1 MRAIIFI
8 LLCLICLSGCRTS
21 REAYKE
27 VLPVP
32 VKEYVYK
39 DRDVLRVDTILQK
52 DSVYVRLKGD
62 TLLIEKFRTVY
73 KVQKDSIR
81 QRDTVYIEK
90 PVTIKEKEVVTKES
104 LIPFWAYLLLG
115 GLIGILIYRKF

>member
-8 LLCLICLSGCRTS
+8 LLCLICLSGCRTR

-27 VLPVP
+27 VPVP

-73 KVQKDSIR
+73 KVQKDSIH

-115 GLIGILIYRKF
+115 GLIGILIYRKL

>member
-1 MRAIIFI
+1 MFI

-27 VLPVP
+27 VPVP

-39 DRDVLRVDTILQK
+39 DRDVLRVDTVLQK

-73 KVQKDSIR
+73 KVQKDSIH

-104 LIPFWAYLLLG
+104 LVPFWVYLIAG
-115 GLIGILIYRKF
+115 GLMGILIFRKS

>member
-1 MRAIIFI
+1 MRTIIFI
-8 LLCLICLSGCRTS
+8 LLCLISLSGCRTS

-27 VLPVP
+27 VPVP

-39 DRDVLRVDTILQK
+39 DRDVLRVDTVLQK

-73 KVQKDSIR
+73 KVQKDSIH
-81 QRDTVYIEK
+81 QRDTIYIEK

>member
-1 MRAIIFI
+1 M

-21 REAYKE
+21 RDAYKE
-27 VLPVP
+27 VPVPVP

-39 DRDVLRVDTILQK
+39 DRDVLRVDTVLQK

-73 KVQKDSIR
+73 KVQKDSIH

-90 PVTIKEKEVVTKES
+90 PVRIKEKEVVTKES

-115 GLIGILIYRKF
+115 GLVGILIYRKF